1 MLTTRTK
8 SVLHKSVL
16 HKLHKSVLH
25 KSVLHKTPHKART
38 QTVVKEASRPDNVT
52 TQKEPGT
59 QAINLT
65 AVAVA
70 DTAAMMYSRRI

>member
-25 KSVLHKTPHKART
+25 KTPLNART
-38 QTVVKEASRPDNVT
+38 QTLVKEASQPDTVT
-52 TQKEPGT
+52 TQKESGT

-65 AVAVA
+65 AIIGA
-70 DTAAMMYSRRI
+70 DIAAMMYSRRI